1 VKKNDKWYG
10 YWVVIGI
17 SALLAGLTIL
27 LIFFYISF
35 NNKLKITEDDVTYHK
50 HYAMITEESSA
61 DLWQSIYKSAESE
74 GKRTDAYV
82 DMLSENF
89 TNDYTTKELME
100 IAIASKVDG
109 IILSANESDEI
120 TELIN
125 KAFEAGI
132 PVVTVYSD
140 NTHSDRLSFVGIG
153 NYNLGN
159 EYANLIV
166 SAVDEGKYTGDEI
179 NVAILVDARAE
190 DFGQNVLYAAI
201 QDVIAKN
208 NEANDGSHP
217 PINVEL
223 VAVDATNNFSVEA
236 SVRSMFLNSS
246 INLPDIVVC
255 LNEISTTC
263 VYQAAVDYNDVG
275 LVTILGYYDSEAIL
289 KGISRDVIYAT
300 ISIDTKEMGQY
311 CVDALNEY
319 YIFGNT
325 SQYFSADISIINKGN
340 VDRYMEDRKYEK

>member
-1 VKKNDKWYG
+1 LKKNDRWYG
-10 YWVVIGI
+10 YWVVIAV
-17 SALLAGLTIL
+17 SALLVGLSVL

-35 NNKLKITEDDVTYHK
+35 NNKLKITEDDTEYER

-61 DLWQSIYKSAESE
+61 DLWQSIYKSAEAE
-74 GKRTDAYV
+74 GKKTDAYV
-82 DMLSENF
+82 DMLSDNF
-89 TNDYTTKELME
+89 TNDYSTRELME

-109 IILSANESDEI
+109 IILFANESDEI

-125 KAFEAGI
+125 KASAEDI
-132 PVVTVYSD
+132 PVITVYSD

-179 NVAILVDARAE
+179 DVAVLVDARAE

-201 QDVIAKN
+201 QEVIAKN
-208 NEANDGSHP
+208 NETNDGTHP
-217 PINVEL
+217 PINVNL
-223 VAVDATNNFSVEA
+223 VAVDATNSFSVES

-246 INLPDIVVC
+246 KNLPDIVVC
-255 LNEISTTC
+255 LNEIDTTS
-263 VYQAAVDYNDVG
+263 VYQAVVDYNEVG

-325 SQYFSADISIINKGN
+325 SQYFSADISIINKSN
-340 VDRYMEDRKYEK
+340 VDKYMEDRNYEK